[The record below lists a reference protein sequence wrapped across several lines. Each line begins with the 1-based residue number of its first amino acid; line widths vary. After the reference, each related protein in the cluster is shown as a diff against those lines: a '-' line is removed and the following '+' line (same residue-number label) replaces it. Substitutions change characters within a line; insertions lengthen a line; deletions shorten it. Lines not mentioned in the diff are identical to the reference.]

1 MYGNIN
7 NYCIQQ
13 FQYCFNF
20 SNSKEINHNHSHN
33 KSLNLLGVY
42 SKFKN
47 TTFI

>member
-1 MYGNIN
+1 MMYGNIN

-33 KSLNLLGVY
+33 KIKIIKLIRRL
-42 SKFKN
+42 
-47 TTFI
+47 